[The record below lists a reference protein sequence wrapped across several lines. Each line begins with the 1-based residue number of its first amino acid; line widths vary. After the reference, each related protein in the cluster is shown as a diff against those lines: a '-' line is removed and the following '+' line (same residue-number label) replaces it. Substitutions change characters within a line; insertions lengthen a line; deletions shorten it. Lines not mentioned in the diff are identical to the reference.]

1 MFKDSEK
8 RVQKYPVISLW
19 WSYLFLPQP
28 IFKILYSLSI
38 SFAGENCQL
47 LRMMDDLTD
56 IFITRRRRAAAAA
69 VQNSGEA
76 RELC

>member
-1 MFKDSEK
+1 MMKL
-8 RVQKYPVISLW
+8 P
-19 WSYLFLPQP
+19 LFAAQP